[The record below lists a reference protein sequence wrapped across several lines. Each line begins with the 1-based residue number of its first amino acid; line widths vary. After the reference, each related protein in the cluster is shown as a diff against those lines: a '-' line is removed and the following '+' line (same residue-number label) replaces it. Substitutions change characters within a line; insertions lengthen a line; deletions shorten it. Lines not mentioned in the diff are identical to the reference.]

1 MKLYRVDKRLYDVGN
16 EILPNTDYFQALNNE
31 IKGVLEKKLDEKRC
45 IVKARKECLFLFNSL
60 YHALIFFSKY
70 GGYIYEV
77 APEEVFF
84 RGDMNKL
91 DNILDALRFCG
102 EDGIDSFVNEYWK
115 DGTHTFSPCYEVLC
129 KKAIVIKCIEL
140 EITKEDFYRELKN
153 AGNCVEQ
160 TRTYHKLFNEQYQV

>member
-1 MKLYRVDKRLYDVGN
+1 MKLYRVDKRLYNVGG
-16 EILPNTDYFQALNNE
+16 EILPGTNSTQALNNE
-31 IKGVLEKKLDEKRC
+31 DKEILERKLDEKSC
-45 IVKARKECLFLFNSL
+45 IPRTRKECLFLFNSL

-91 DNILDALRFCG
+91 DNILDALRFYK
-102 EDGIDSFVNEYWK
+102 ESIDPFVNEYWK

-129 KKAIVIKCIEL
+129 KKAIVIKRIEL
-140 EITKEDFYRELKN
+140 EITKEDFYRELNN

-160 TRTYHKLFNEQYQV
+160 TRTYHKLFNEQYQD

>member
-1 MKLYRVDKRLYDVGN
+1 MKLYRVDKRLYNVGD
-16 EILPNTDYFQALNNE
+16 EILPDTNYLQALNNKDKK
-31 IKGVLEKKLDEKRC
+31 ILERKFDEKSC
-45 IVKARKECLFLFNSL
+45 IPRTRKECLFLFNSL

-129 KKAIVIKCIEL
+129 KKAIVIKRIEL
-140 EITKEDFYRELKN
+140 EMTKEDFYRELNN

-160 TRTYHKLFNEQYQV
+160 TRTYHKLFNEQYQD

>member
-1 MKLYRVDKRLYDVGN
+1 MKLYRVDKRLYNVGD
-16 EILPNTDYFQALNNE
+16 EILPGTNYTQALNNE
-31 IKGVLEKKLDEKRC
+31 DKEILERKLDEKSC
-45 IVKARKECLFLFNSL
+45 IPRTRKECLFLFNSL

-129 KKAIVIKCIEL
+129 KKAIVIKRIEL
-140 EITKEDFYRELKN
+140 EITKKDFYRELNN

-160 TRTYHKLFNEQYQV
+160 TRTYHKLFNEQYQD